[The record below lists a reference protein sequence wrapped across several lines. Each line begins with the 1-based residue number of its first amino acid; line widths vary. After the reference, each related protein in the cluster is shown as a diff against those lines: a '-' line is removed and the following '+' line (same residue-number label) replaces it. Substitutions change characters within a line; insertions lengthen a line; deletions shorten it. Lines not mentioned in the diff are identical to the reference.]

1 MPARTKNVGQQ
12 NEQRAPPSLRLPSN
26 QISYSENR
34 VQGIVLTEQLSIGIP
49 HAEQQ
54 SFLVV
59 AVRLLPPALGPMHAP
74 GEEPDV
80 VRKTHVICDKR
91 LGGLEYSRRGQEAV
105 LRLLRPSC
113 PRQSKRVDVPT
124 ASLFTNMLKIGM
136 LSVVIAHMRRS
147 PLPMSA
153 APPASHTLQAA
164 PNVHNAFIESAI
176 VCFYHGEK
184 PIKSFD
190 LADLLQDEVFEVNLG
205 LNGDRLNSDGP
216 YKVQLQHLSS
226 PQHRRMRIERFN
238 ACYILSFRND
248 LEDLWFDALMRA
260 SQQRMQA
267 EAAAQEAVTRKRR
280 SAWAS
285 VVRQACLVAV
295 DFRRRS
301 KAMKAMSKARAEAR
315 AKQSCSAEP
324 S

>member
-1 MPARTKNVGQQ
+1 MNVGQQ
-12 NEQRAPPSLRLPSN
+12 NEQRAAPRPRLPSD

-34 VQGIVLTEQLSIGIP
+34 VQAIVLTEQLSIGIP

-59 AVRLLPPALGPMHAP
+59 AVRWMPPALGPLHAP
-74 GEEPDV
+74 GEAEPNV

-105 LRLLRPSC
+105 LRLLRPSLL
-113 PRQSKRVDVPT
+113 RKSKSVDVPT
-124 ASLFTNMLKIGM
+124 ASMFTKMLTVGM
-136 LSVVIAHMRRS
+136 LTVVIAHMRRS

-164 PNVHNAFIESAI
+164 LNVHNAFIESAI
-176 VCFYHGEK
+176 VCFYYGEK

-190 LADLLQDEVFEVNLG
+190 LTDLFEDAVFEMNLG
-205 LNGDRLNSDGP
+205 LNGASLNSDGP

-226 PQHRRMRIERFN
+226 PQHGRMRIERFN

-248 LEDLWFDALMRA
+248 LEDLWFDTLMRA

-295 DFRRRS
+295 DFRHRS
-301 KAMKAMSKARAEAR
+301 KAMKAMSKARAEER
-315 AKQSCSAEP
+315 AKQSCSAER

>member
-1 MPARTKNVGQQ
+1 MNEGQQ
-12 NEQRAPPSLRLPSN
+12 NEQRAAPMPRLPSD

-34 VQGIVLTEQLSIGIP
+34 VQAIVLTEQLSIGFP

-59 AVRLLPPALGPMHAP
+59 AVRWMPPALGPLHAP
-74 GEEPDV
+74 GEDPDV
-80 VRKTHVICDKR
+80 VRKMHEICDKR

-105 LRLLRPSC
+105 LRLLRPTWPC
-113 PRQSKRVDVPT
+113 KRKIVDVPT
-124 ASLFTNMLKIGM
+124 ASMFTKMLKVGM
-136 LSVVIAHMRRS
+136 LTVVIAHMRRS
-147 PLPMSA
+147 PLPISA

-176 VCFYHGEK
+176 VCFYYGEK

-190 LADLLQDEVFEVNLG
+190 LSDLLQDEPFEANLV
-205 LNGDRLNSDGP
+205 LNSDRPDSNGL

-226 PQHRRMRIERFN
+226 PQHGRMRIERFD
-238 ACYILSFRND
+238 ARYILSFRND
-248 LEDLWFDALMRA
+248 LEDVWFNALMRE
-260 SQQRMQA
+260 SQQRMQE

-295 DFRRRS
+295 DFRHRS
-301 KAMKAMSKARAEAR
+301 KAMKAMSKARA
-315 AKQSCSAEP
+315 K
-324 S
+324 